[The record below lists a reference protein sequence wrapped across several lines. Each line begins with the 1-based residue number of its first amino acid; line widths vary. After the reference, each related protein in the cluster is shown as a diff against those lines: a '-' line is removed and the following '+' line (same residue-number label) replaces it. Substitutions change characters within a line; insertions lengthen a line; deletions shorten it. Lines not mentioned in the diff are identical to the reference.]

1 MNAVLGSHS
10 CLCLKSCGL
19 HCSPLPS
26 LGSLE
31 TSHLLS
37 SSLFQGL
44 VLMLSLQLG
53 LLLLLSQLLGLLL
66 SQLLSLL
73 LGLLLNQRSL
83 LQM

>member
-1 MNAVLGSHS
+1 
-10 CLCLKSCGL
+10 
-19 HCSPLPS
+19 LPS

-44 VLMLSLQLG
+44 VLMLSLRLG
-53 LLLLLSQLLGLLL
+53 LLLSQLLGLLL